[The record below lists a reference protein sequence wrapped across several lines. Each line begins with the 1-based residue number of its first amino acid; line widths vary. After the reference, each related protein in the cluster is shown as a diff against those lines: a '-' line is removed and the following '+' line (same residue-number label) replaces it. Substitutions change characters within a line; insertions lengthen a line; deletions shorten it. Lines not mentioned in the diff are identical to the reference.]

1 MSLRVLNLVADRV
14 YIACSCQQILTAD
27 KPGVGDCH
35 GCPYR
40 HFSPENLQAGL
51 LAAYSSQGLATTDL
65 HEVMRTVK
73 EGHYHVACT
82 RVFEITHA
90 SRGVKKGEGI
100 GGGDSIIHPNQY
112 AIRSIELEKSRRE
125 DAMAV
130 ES

>member
-1 MSLRVLNLVADRV
+1 M

-27 KPGVGDCH
+27 KPGVADCH

-40 HFSPENLQAGL
+40 HFSPENLQPAL
-51 LAAYSSQGLATTDL
+51 LSVYSSQGLTTNDL

-90 SRGVKKGEGI
+90 SRGVKKGEGMS
-100 GGGDSIIHPNQY
+100 GGDSVTHPNQY
-112 AIRSIELEKSRRE
+112 AARSIELEKSRRE

-130 ES
+130 E

>member
-1 MSLRVLNLVADRV
+1 
-14 YIACSCQQILTAD
+14 
-27 KPGVGDCH
+27 
-35 GCPYR
+35 
-40 HFSPENLQAGL
+40 
-51 LAAYSSQGLATTDL
+51 
-65 HEVMRTVK
+65 MRTVK

-100 GGGDSIIHPNQY
+100 GDGDSVIHPNQY
-112 AIRSIELEKSRRE
+112 AARSIELEKLRRE